1 MPSKKSNNVR
11 ICLTLLAA
19 ALFGISCFL
28 LLRTAFTIS
37 NPQQAADA
45 EKTLTDKRI
54 LFISSY
60 NEAFATVPLQK
71 QGIKKVLD
79 AYGATMD
86 VEYMDRKNIRTQ
98 EGLRLFYE
106 QIAHMLTQ
114 KGPYDAVLLGD
125 DDAMHFGIDYQEE
138 LFPGVPLIFFCVN
151 NEEEA
156 RKAADRNNVA
166 GFVESHGLQ
175 ATVEVAA
182 KILPRAVDVYTIID
196 DTPSGTGSRYQFEE
210 LSRTLPQFSY
220 HILNSSRMTRK
231 ELGER
236 LAALPADSILLYQD
250 CFEDSSGEHY
260 TIPESAAFIC
270 ENASVPVF
278 RSSFGGIGQ
287 GCLGGE
293 IYDYEYAGQQ
303 AAQAACTVLQGQAV
317 DDLPLSYENR
327 LNYVFDYQVLSQH
340 RLESALLPPNASII
354 NKPESFFDRYGMVL
368 VPFSLMLLAMGTLWL
383 LSVRDYRMSNR
394 YAAALE
400 RSQADM
406 VKAVRHDYLTGLW
419 NRRTFDEELEKALP
433 QESDLVLLLM
443 DIDDFKE
450 INDKY
455 GHAAGNEVLC
465 VMAARIMNLQKSYD
479 RDLLMFSRY
488 GGDEFALVLRGE
500 KAWQRMSVQRLQEYL
515 ARKIRVNQDLSVLV
529 SLSFGAVAASP
540 GKKVDDLKHD
550 AEEALRS
557 AKASGKGRLV
567 TYSEQLEREARR
579 RIQVMDALRSALN
592 TNSFYL
598 LYQPQV
604 DPVRQQVVGCEAL
617 LRMKAKDIYP
627 FEFIPAAEES
637 GLIVKIG
644 RFVAAEAVRQA
655 AAWRTQGIRLPI
667 SINFSVRQMEDEG
680 FADFL
685 AAKLEEYK
693 LPPSEITVEIT
704 ESIFLERTEQ
714 AMQILN
720 KLHQMGVQLSL
731 DDFGTGYSSLSYLT
745 FLPLNEIKIDKSLT
759 DAYLH
764 AGHETLFSDI
774 ARLIHGLQMKM
785 VVEGVETEAQR
796 NLAVV
801 CKCDVIQGYY
811 YSRPI
816 LPADMPD
823 FCLTGVKQL

>member
-1 MPSKKSNNVR
+1 M
-11 ICLTLLAA
+11 
-19 ALFGISCFL
+19 
-28 LLRTAFTIS
+28 
-37 NPQQAADA
+37 
-45 EKTLTDKRI
+45 
-54 LFISSY
+54 
-60 NEAFATVPLQK
+60 
-71 QGIKKVLD
+71 
-79 AYGATMD
+79 
-86 VEYMDRKNIRTQ
+86 
-98 EGLRLFYE
+98 
-106 QIAHMLTQ
+106 
-114 KGPYDAVLLGD
+114 
-125 DDAMHFGIDYQEE
+125 
-138 LFPGVPLIFFCVN
+138 
-151 NEEEA
+151 
-156 RKAADRNNVA
+156 
-166 GFVESHGLQ
+166 
-175 ATVEVAA
+175 
-182 KILPRAVDVYTIID
+182 
-196 DTPSGTGSRYQFEE
+196 
-210 LSRTLPQFSY
+210 
-220 HILNSSRMTRK
+220 
-231 ELGER
+231 
-236 LAALPADSILLYQD
+236 
-250 CFEDSSGEHY
+250 
-260 TIPESAAFIC
+260 
-270 ENASVPVF
+270 
-278 RSSFGGIGQ
+278 
-287 GCLGGE
+287 
-293 IYDYEYAGQQ
+293 
-303 AAQAACTVLQGQAV
+303 
-317 DDLPLSYENR
+317 
-327 LNYVFDYQVLSQH
+327 
-340 RLESALLPPNASII
+340 
-354 NKPESFFDRYGMVL
+354 
-368 VPFSLMLLAMGTLWL
+368 
-383 LSVRDYRMSNR
+383 
-394 YAAALE
+394 
-400 RSQADM
+400 
-406 VKAVRHDYLTGLW
+406 
-419 NRRTFDEELEKALP
+419 
-433 QESDLVLLLM
+433 
-443 DIDDFKE
+443 
-450 INDKY
+450 
-455 GHAAGNEVLC
+455 
-465 VMAARIMNLQKSYD
+465 
-479 RDLLMFSRY
+479 
-488 GGDEFALVLRGE
+488 
-500 KAWQRMSVQRLQEYL
+500 
-515 ARKIRVNQDLSVLV
+515 LV

-693 LPPSEITVEIT
+693 LPPSDITVEIT

-785 VVEGVETEAQR
+785 VVEGVETVEQKD
-796 NLAVV
+796 LAVA
-801 CKCDVIQGYY
+801 CKCDIIQGYY